1 MQAAVFEGNGV
12 LRVKEVPKPSIQR
25 GNQVLLRIKAASIC
39 GSDLQALRVPP
50 GQIIPPGTIMGHEF
64 CGEVVEIGAD
74 VHNVK
79 VGDYVVVDTS
89 ETCGMCEPCRAG
101 FTNLC
106 EHRTCY
112 GQTGDGG
119 FAEYAVM
126 PAHLLY
132 AVPRSI
138 PPYLAAQAEPLA
150 CVLNGMTKINPT
162 PADRVVVYGAGPIGL
177 TFIRLLSL
185 YGVRQIAICQ
195 RSEARR
201 QLALECGATLGID
214 PATQDVRE
222 TLLSEWGAPA
232 DIVIDTAG
240 AGSVPGEAL
249 GLLKFHGI
257 LLLFGGDQ
265 NVVSSLHPAELVW
278 KELRVF
284 GSFCA
289 HNTFGMAIEL
299 LQNPD
304 LGLEKFLSARMKL
317 SEINQAME
325 LLRSR
330 KANRIVI
337 YPDSQIEN

>member
-1 MQAAVFEGNGV
+1 M
-12 LRVKEVPKPSIQR
+12 
-25 GNQVLLRIKAASIC
+25 
-39 GSDLQALRVPP
+39 
-50 GQIIPPGTIMGHEF
+50 
-64 CGEVVEIGAD
+64 
-74 VHNVK
+74 
-79 VGDYVVVDTS
+79 GDYVVVDTS

-201 QLALECGATLGID
+201 QLAIECGATLGID

-222 TLLSEWGAPA
+222 TLLREWGAPA